1 MKLGIVGLPNV
12 GKSTLFNSLTKAGA
26 ESANYPFCTID
37 PNVGIVTVPDERLN
51 QLAALYNSVKV
62 TPAVI
67 EFVDI
72 AGLVKGASHGEGL
85 GNQFL
90 ANIREVDAIVHV
102 VRCFED
108 TNVIH
113 VDGSVDPAR
122 DIETINLELIF
133 SDIEILE
140 RRIAKTSKGAR
151 NDKTLAKELELL
163 NRLKEHLEEG
173 RTAASFV
180 TDDEEE
186 QEWLSSYNLLTGK
199 PVIFAA
205 NVAEDDLAD
214 DGASNAYVQAVRELA
229 KEQNSEVF
237 VICAQIEQEIAEL
250 EEDEKKMFLEDL
262 GLAQSGLEK
271 LIQASYR
278 LLGLISYLT
287 AGEPETRAWTIKVG
301 TKAPQAAGKIHSD
314 FERGFIRAEVVN
326 YQDLLDCGS
335 IAAAKEKGLVGLEGK
350 EYVVKDGDVILFRF
364 NV

>member
-37 PNVGIVTVPDERLN
+37 PNVGVVTVPDKRLEV
-51 QLAALYNSVKV
+51 LGEMYHTKKIVPAA
-62 TPAVI
+62 I

-72 AGLVKGASHGEGL
+72 AGLVKGASKGEGL

-108 TNVIH
+108 SNIVH
-113 VDGSVDPAR
+113 VDGSIDPLR

-133 SDIEILE
+133 SDLEILE
-140 RRIAKTSKGAR
+140 RRIAKATKLSR
-151 NDKTLAKELELL
+151 NDKTAAKELELL
-163 NRLKEHLEEG
+163 NRLKAHLEENQL
-173 RTAASFV
+173 AKSFE
-180 TDDEEE
+180 TEDDDELA
-186 QEWLSSYNLLTGK
+186 WMADYNLLTAK

-205 NVAEDDLAD
+205 NVSEDDLAD
-214 DGASNAYVQAVRELA
+214 DGVNNAGVQAVRDYAER
-229 KEQNSEVF
+229 ENCEVF
-237 VICAQIEQEIAEL
+237 VVCAQIEQEIAEL
-250 EEDEKKMFLEDL
+250 EDDEKKMFLEDL
-262 GLAQSGLEK
+262 GLEESGLEK
-271 LIQASYR
+271 LIKASYH

-287 AGEPETRAWTIKVG
+287 AGEPEVRAWTIKRG

-314 FERGFIRAEVVN
+314 FERGFIRAEIVS
-326 YQDLLDCGS
+326 YDDLMACKTH
-335 IAAAKEKGLVGLEGK
+335 AAAKEKGLVRLEGK
-350 EYVVKDGDVILFRF
+350 EYIVQDGDIILFRF

>member
-1 MKLGIVGLPNV
+1 MPNV

-37 PNVGIVTVPDERLN
+37 PNVGVVTVPDHRLDV
-51 QLAALYNSVKV
+51 LGEMYHTKKIVPAA
-62 TPAVI
+62 I

-72 AGLVKGASHGEGL
+72 AGLVKGASKGEGL

-108 TNVIH
+108 SNIVH
-113 VDGSVDPAR
+113 VDGSIDPIR

-133 SDIEILE
+133 SDLEILE
-140 RRIAKTSKGAR
+140 RRIAKTTKVAR
-151 NDKTLAKELELL
+151 NDKAAAKELELL
-163 NRLKEHLEEG
+163 KRLKDHLEENKL
-173 RTAASFV
+173 AKSFV
-180 TDDEEE
+180 IDDEDEE
-186 QEWLSSYNLLTGK
+186 KWFAEYNLLTAK

-214 DGASNAYVQAVRELA
+214 DGAANAGVAAVREYA
-229 KEQNSEVF
+229 QREGCEVF
-237 VICAQIEQEIAEL
+237 VVCAQIEQEIAEL
-250 EEDEKKMFLEDL
+250 DDDEKKMFLEDL
-262 GLAQSGLEK
+262 GLEESGLEK
-271 LIQASYR
+271 LIKASYR

-287 AGEPETRAWTIKVG
+287 AGEPEVRAWTIKVG

-314 FERGFIRAEVVN
+314 FERGFIRAEVVS
-326 YQDLLDCGS
+326 YDDLMACGTH
-335 IAAAKEKGLVGLEGK
+335 AAAKEKGLVRLEGK
-350 EYVVKDGDVILFRF
+350 EYVVQDGDIILFRF